1 MKVILVCGKRGAG
14 KDTFVHDRGLFKLL
28 YRNLKSEPIPKILPK
43 DRNVI
48 KFAAPLRGL
57 LGNHVNFN
65 DDVIEISPQPLYDL
79 VKTQIHIPKISNKI
93 IYDDN
98 QEIQNEKMPLGDYD
112 DIKECKEIIPHWGS
126 IRNFFIS
133 VASTARQIDP
143 DFFVKS
149 VYNELHEKYLEETTF
164 WCTDWRYPNERDF
177 LLSKGVEVITVR
189 IIRNDGKHDPIDH
202 HSETSLD
209 TCDVDYIYESIVN

>member
-28 YRNLKSEPIPKILPK
+28 YRNLNSEPIPKILPK
-43 DRNVI
+43 DRNII

-57 LGNHVNFN
+57 LGNCVNFN
-65 DDVIEISPQPLYDL
+65 DDVIDINPQSLYDL
-79 VKTQIHIPKISNKI
+79 VKNQLYIPKISNKI
-93 IYDDN
+93 NYENDKVIEN
-98 QEIQNEKMPLGDYD
+98 NSIGNYD
-112 DIKECKEIIPHWGS
+112 DIKECKEIIPYWGT

-133 VASTARQIDP
+133 VASTAREIDP

-149 VYNELHEKYLEETTF
+149 VYNELDKKYPDDTVF
-164 WCTDWRYPNERDF
+164 WCSDWRYPNERDF
-177 LLSKGVEVITVR
+177 LLSKGVEVITIR
-189 IIRNDGKHDPIDH
+189 IIRNDGVHNPINH

-209 TCDVDYIYESIVN
+209 VCEVDYIYESILI